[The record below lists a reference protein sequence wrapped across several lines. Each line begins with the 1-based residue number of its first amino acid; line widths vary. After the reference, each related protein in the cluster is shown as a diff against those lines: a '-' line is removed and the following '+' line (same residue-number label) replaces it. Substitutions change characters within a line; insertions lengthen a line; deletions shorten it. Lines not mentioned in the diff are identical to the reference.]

1 MSSASSSDAQ
11 HELPGDALS
20 PAPVVGAAAP
30 HSAAEKSLRSH
41 IDAMIA
47 PEILEA
53 KEAFERDLPEL
64 VREHEGQWVAY
75 YRRQRIAFG
84 SSMPGL
90 YQQCFQQ
97 GYHDKKILV
106 RFVEE
111 PFDGP
116 CEVLFDV

>member
-11 HELPGDALS
+11 HELPGEALT
-20 PAPVVGAAAP
+20 PAPVVGAASQT
-30 HSAAEKSLRSH
+30 SASEKSLRSH

-64 VREHEGQWVAY
+64 LLEHDGQWVAY
-75 YRRQRIAFG
+75 YRSQRIGFG

-97 GYHDKKILV
+97 GYRDKKILV

-111 PFDGP
+111 PLDGP
-116 CEVLFDV
+116 CEVLFDA